1 MPDNKMFRLVS
12 DLYEVVPGVLRQ
24 TGKVKNPW
32 PNVDAHSGVIL
43 QHYGIMEEN
52 FYTVRP
58 FLQPPLSLTAPAAA
72 APPVMGAEPVVGVY
86 SQASSAELCPQGFH
100 ELRNEKQGA
109 ASRCARR
116 AGAVRREPRH
126 RRAQCAVLVTRARA
140 ADRAAEVGDHGRAGE
155 QVQAVC
161 RRIAGFRRPQIGFHR
176 LQVVFGL

>member
-72 APPVMGAEPVVGVY
+72 PPPLP
-86 SQASSAELCPQGFH
+86 SSW
-100 ELRNEKQGA
+100 
-109 ASRCARR
+109 
-116 AGAVRREPRH
+116 
-126 RRAQCAVLVTRARA
+126 
-140 ADRAAEVGDHGRAGE
+140 
-155 QVQAVC
+155 
-161 RRIAGFRRPQIGFHR
+161 
-176 LQVVFGL
+176 